1 MLEALLNRSSC
12 REFNTKTIEKDKV
25 ELLKKLINSSPTAM
39 NSQDFR
45 AVFVT
50 SKDIKEKFKS
60 YNWDQPHV
68 VDCPLIIVFLTDSTS
83 KFNDVDALIATGLLT
98 AGATELGLSTC
109 IIGGIAQHSDDVI
122 NLLKVDNKYKVTMG
136 LCVGY
141 SDAKS
146 SPKEPVNKVL

>member
-60 YNWDQPHV
+60 YN
-68 VDCPLIIVFLTDSTS
+68 
-83 KFNDVDALIATGLLT
+83 
-98 AGATELGLSTC
+98 
-109 IIGGIAQHSDDVI
+109 
-122 NLLKVDNKYKVTMG
+122 
-136 LCVGY
+136 
-141 SDAKS
+141 
-146 SPKEPVNKVL
+146 